1 VTAPEDPGYLIPVEQ
16 LDRSIVEIRGKRVI
30 LGHDLAAAYG
40 VTTKRLNE
48 QVSRNATRFPS
59 DFMFQL
65 TWEEAEVLRSR
76 FATSNEVGSRS
87 QFATLKRGRNIKY
100 RPYAFTEH
108 GAVMAA
114 SVLNSDRAVEVSVF
128 VVRAFVRMSRMLA
141 SHRQLALKLAELE
154 ARVSTHDRS
163 IQSLLAAIRSLITP
177 PEPKKKRSG
186 SSPTTTNPARPAE
199 VRTSSLATDLP
210 GSAAAADRQ
219 PQTGSASPLTPD
231 PQTLTPDIETAKL
244 AKPALSE
251 AEGTAKSG
259 VGQSAIY
266 NLHFDI

>member
-1 VTAPEDPGYLIPVEQ
+1 VTPPKDPGYLIPVEQ
-16 LDRSIVEIRGKRVI
+16 LDRSIVEVRGKRVI
-30 LGHDLAAAYG
+30 LSHDLATAYG

-48 QVSRNATRFPS
+48 QVKRNIRRFPS
-59 DFMFQL
+59 DFAFEL
-65 TWEEAEVLRSR
+65 TDEEWIALRSQI
-76 FATSNEVGSRS
+76 ATSNVRLG
-87 QFATLKRGRNIKY
+87 RGGRRY

-177 PEPKKKRSG
+177 PEPKKKRIG
-186 SSPTTTNPARPAE
+186 FGPDDNR
-199 VRTSSLATDLP
+199 
-210 GSAAAADRQ
+210 
-219 PQTGSASPLTPD
+219 TGSHSDFVAHDRPRKVRRRP
-231 PQTLTPDIETAKL
+231 
-244 AKPALSE
+244 
-251 AEGTAKSG
+251 
-259 VGQSAIY
+259 
-266 NLHFDI
+266 